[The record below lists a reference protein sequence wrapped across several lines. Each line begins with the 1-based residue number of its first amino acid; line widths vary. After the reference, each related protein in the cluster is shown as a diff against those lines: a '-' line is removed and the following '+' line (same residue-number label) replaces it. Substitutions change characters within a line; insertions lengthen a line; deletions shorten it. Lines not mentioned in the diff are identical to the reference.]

1 MQVYQLLLPQSYLLS
16 FYLALEITLKFNS
29 FEQELNSLRKI
40 HVSSEKNL
48 SFQILRPQRRI
59 IILKRRNLVFEERIM
74 GIVLRLRILI
84 IKSCVCLILVKRILV
99 FFPQEQN
106 SFAKNQLMRY
116 SSEKK
121 HCSPPKMISI

>member
-59 IILKRRNLVFEERIM
+59 IILKRRNLVLEERAI
-74 GIVLRLRILI
+74 R
-84 IKSCVCLILVKRILV
+84 V
-99 FFPQEQN
+99 FSQG
-106 SFAKNQLMRY
+106 
-116 SSEKK
+116 
-121 HCSPPKMISI
+121 

>member
-1 MQVYQLLLPQSYLLS
+1 
-16 FYLALEITLKFNS
+16 
-29 FEQELNSLRKI
+29 
-40 HVSSEKNL
+40 
-48 SFQILRPQRRI
+48 
-59 IILKRRNLVFEERIM
+59 M

-121 HCSPPKMISI
+121 HCSPLKNIHISFFVY

>member
-59 IILKRRNLVFEERIM
+59 IILKRRNLVLEERATW
-74 GIVLRLRILI
+74 
-84 IKSCVCLILVKRILV
+84 V
-99 FFPQEQN
+99 FSQG
-106 SFAKNQLMRY
+106 
-116 SSEKK
+116 
-121 HCSPPKMISI
+121 

>member
-1 MQVYQLLLPQSYLLS
+1 MQFYQLLLPQSYLLS

-59 IILKRRNLVFEERIM
+59 IILRRNLVLEERNV
-74 GIVLRLRILI
+74 GLLPRLI
-84 IKSCVCLILVKRILV
+84 ILLRRITCMSDSC
-99 FFPQEQN
+99 
-106 SFAKNQLMRY
+106 
-116 SSEKK
+116 
-121 HCSPPKMISI
+121 